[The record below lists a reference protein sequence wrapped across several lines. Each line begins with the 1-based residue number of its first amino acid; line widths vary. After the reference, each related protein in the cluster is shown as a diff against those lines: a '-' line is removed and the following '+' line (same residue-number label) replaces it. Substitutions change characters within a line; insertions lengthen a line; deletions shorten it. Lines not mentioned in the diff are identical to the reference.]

1 MDIPLIVSCS
11 CVGLIVLLFVIYLI
25 LMMPGRK
32 RRSEMEPFRYY
43 RYAHRGLHGNGIA
56 ENSMS
61 AFRAAVEG
69 GFGIELDVR
78 LSADGEIVVFH
89 DDTLDRVTDSQ
100 GLVKDKTA
108 EELSKIRLLG
118 TDDTVPTF
126 REVLELVDG
135 RVPLLVELKEDQGS
149 YAVTEAAVKMLADY
163 KGPYIIES
171 FNPLSLARVKKL
183 APGVLRGIL
192 SHHFTLDEK
201 YRGFKYFLLQNLCL
215 NCICRPDFVAFNHK
229 HAKMLSFRLAKLFG
243 APTFAWTVES
253 EADDALAL
261 KSGFDGI
268 IFQFYSPD
276 VKTK

>member
-11 CVGLIVLLFVIYLI
+11 CVGLLVLLFVIYII

-32 RRSEMEPFRYY
+32 RRSKMEPFRYY
-43 RYAHRGLHGNGIA
+43 RYAHRGLHGNGVA

-78 LSADGEIVVFH
+78 LSSDGEIVVFH
-89 DDTLDRVTDSQ
+89 DDTLDRVTDSR

-183 APGVLRGIL
+183 APGALRGIL

-253 EADDALAL
+253 SQDDAAAL
-261 KSGFDGI
+261 KSGFDGV

-276 VKTK
+276 VTTK